1 MADEADIAQ
10 ENIELE
16 AALRA
21 QHRKPFE
28 LAFKE
33 GDCELCGG
41 WWSHLVDGECTPC
54 REDKER
60 RARP

>member
-1 MADEADIAQ
+1 MADDADIAQ
-10 ENIELE
+10 ESIEREE
-16 AALRA
+16 AAR
-21 QHRKPFE
+21 RPPPFD
-28 LAFKE
+28 LNFKA

-60 RARP
+60 RMNR

>member
-1 MADEADIAQ
+1 MADDADMASAQ
-10 ENIELE
+10 IEFE
-16 AALRA
+16 AALRERN
-21 QHRKPFE
+21 RKPPPP
-28 LAFKE
+28 APTQ

-60 RARP
+60 RMNR